1 MASVGRNQVFVA
13 GLDIGTTGVKA
24 LIADTAGKVAGI
36 AYREYPCAYPSPG
49 WVEQDVEQMW
59 DKICEASNEVIAKTA
74 VDPRSIR
81 SLGISSQRGTFIPV
95 DRSLKPLANS
105 IVWADIRAQE
115 ELKWI
120 EKSVGAERYHEVSGV
135 PLSDMWSY
143 AKMKWF
149 IDRKRDVF
157 DKTFKIL
164 NGQEYFLHKLGA
176 EELSTDPASL
186 TLNGMLEIAKLDW
199 SRELCEKIGL
209 PLDKLPPVGTPARR
223 VGKVSKWAAEATG
236 FAEGMPIAIGAGD
249 QQCAAVGAGIV
260 KEGMAEITIG
270 TAMVMVAHIDSR
282 KADKKRQVLIGGSGI
297 PKKWDMEGLTFTAGA
312 ALKWWRDTYAQSEKQ
327 AAEALGLDVYDLITL
342 EAGKSPAGSKGAL
355 FYPIFQG
362 QCTPFYHTYA
372 RGGSVGLSFIHDRK
386 DMARSILEGVSFE
399 TKMVISAMEEVL
411 GRPFSILRLSGGG
424 SKSPLWN
431 QIQADIYG
439 RTVER
444 LRVSECTTLGA
455 AILGAA
461 GCGVF
466 KSVEEGVVEMVHPLD
481 SIEPNG
487 KNQSLYAEEYVIY
500 KETFEALLKSG
511 IFEKIAGFQRKH
523 WG

>member
-59 DKICEASNEVIAKTA
+59 GKICEASKEVIAKTA

-95 DRSLKPLANS
+95 DRSLKPLASS

-223 VGKVSKWAAEATG
+223 VGKV
-236 FAEGMPIAIGAGD
+236 
-249 QQCAAVGAGIV
+249 
-260 KEGMAEITIG
+260 
-270 TAMVMVAHIDSR
+270 
-282 KADKKRQVLIGGSGI
+282 
-297 PKKWDMEGLTFTAGA
+297 
-312 ALKWWRDTYAQSEKQ
+312 
-327 AAEALGLDVYDLITL
+327 
-342 EAGKSPAGSKGAL
+342 
-355 FYPIFQG
+355 
-362 QCTPFYHTYA
+362 
-372 RGGSVGLSFIHDRK
+372 
-386 DMARSILEGVSFE
+386 
-399 TKMVISAMEEVL
+399 
-411 GRPFSILRLSGGG
+411 
-424 SKSPLWN
+424 
-431 QIQADIYG
+431 
-439 RTVER
+439 
-444 LRVSECTTLGA
+444 
-455 AILGAA
+455 
-461 GCGVF
+461 
-466 KSVEEGVVEMVHPLD
+466 
-481 SIEPNG
+481 
-487 KNQSLYAEEYVIY
+487 
-500 KETFEALLKSG
+500 
-511 IFEKIAGFQRKH
+511 
-523 WG
+523 